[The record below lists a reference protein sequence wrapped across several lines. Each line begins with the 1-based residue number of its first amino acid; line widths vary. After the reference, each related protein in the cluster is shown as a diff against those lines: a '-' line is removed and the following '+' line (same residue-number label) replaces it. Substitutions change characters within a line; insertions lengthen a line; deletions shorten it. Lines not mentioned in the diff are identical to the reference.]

1 MLVGQIYLRQTKFT
15 GRLLFFYLSV
25 PLTQVKDV
33 ELEFLL
39 ELDLDIAN
47 DEERVGEIDV
57 DPPVIPPHLI
67 HLGHVWG
74 HTRLLDLELIIII
87 ILGITA
93 IGPIKGK
100 VYW

>member
-57 DPPVIPPHLI
+57 DPPVIPPHLVN
-67 HLGHVWG
+67 LGHVGG